1 MGGTIEKEN
10 KTKKRDTMDKK
21 KIDKTAH
28 MERVKEAIRE
38 HRQKIKE
45 DLQYKKDCEAMEKS
59 AKNFFYNEA
68 EEE

>member
-1 MGGTIEKEN
+1 
-10 KTKKRDTMDKK
+10 MDKK
-21 KIDKTAH
+21 NIDKTAQ

-59 AKNFFYNEA
+59 AKNVLQRL
-68 EEE
+68 